1 MDFEKNPLVND
12 ISRCQREAKRWL
24 ALVALTSAALLVA
37 VCINMMQPSPA
48 SREIVSLLAIA
59 SAMAIICSSFGV
71 RQCNDH
77 CRSVQYGL
85 SVFEAMKKD
94 LEGTESELTS
104 ARYDVTDAQSDLY
117 FAKKNAKAL
126 QDKLN
131 AAKRELTQTRGWL
144 DETDSKLYEAWG
156 ETQEARAE
164 LREVK
169 LELRRAKEEA
179 ELAKRCY
186 ESLRRAYSEATLDL
200 LKTKRER
207 DNLRREL
214 VLARKVIKR
223 LLAGRNKL
231 RYELTEAKIGFEWF
245 LSLYYE
251 AEERIRFAKQQI
263 EHLEQ
268 QIERLETV
276 NKLLAKFATDD
287 V

>member
-59 SAMAIICSSFGV
+59 SVMAIICSSFGV

-144 DETDSKLYEAWG
+144 DETDSKFYEAWG

-251 AEERIRFAKQQI
+251 AEERIRFAKEQI
-263 EHLEQ
+263 ERLEQ
-268 QIERLETV
+268 QIEHLETV